1 MESFLI
7 ILRDEMPTRTLEF
20 EDERQK
26 PSLPVSVI
34 SGGPYSPEFGEGYS
48 WSMPTIIKPIHKQR
62 WNLGGLGLWLLALT
76 TITTPIV
83 YADPQRELL
92 RSGSSVVWS
101 VRRRLGRQISLKQAY
116 EIAMRIIN
124 DTDRRLTAERIT
136 EARFTL
142 GPWEE
147 Q

>member
-1 MESFLI
+1 
-7 ILRDEMPTRTLEF
+7 MPTRTLEL
-20 EDERQK
+20 ENERRK
-26 PSLPVSVI
+26 PSAPVSVI
-34 SGGPYSPEFGEGYS
+34 SAGPYSPEFAEGYS
-48 WSMPTIIKPIHKQR
+48 WSMPTGIRPPHKQT
-62 WNLGGLGLWLLALT
+62 WSLGGLGFWLLALT

-83 YADPQRELL
+83 YTDPQRDLL

-101 VRRRLGRQISLKQAY
+101 VRRRLGRQISLRQAY
-116 EIAMRIIN
+116 EIAMRIMT
-124 DTDRRLTAERIT
+124 DTDRRLTAERIN